1 MNEELSLEDYR
12 SKLLDALNET
22 KSGSSYDSAG
32 TVQVY
37 VNEQRVGLLDAVE
50 SDAKLHVQSHARID
64 TVHLRSEEGI
74 LLGGL
79 SAPEYGFRTS
89 RVRLSSEA
97 VELCIHNTA
106 DGGSLNAAFIT
117 TPSLWSRIRATLAAG
132 AGLFAQRPYGRT
144 APGLRAVAF
153 AQVLLAIAVVGL
165 VADRM
170 TFSTLPQQPPPIQAV
185 TVSQPETP
193 RPAPSIDVAKLEH
206 QLDELARMQAK
217 VIETVGVQ
225 QQGMAQLQE
234 AMLKLSSSQES
245 VESSMLTVKQEI
257 EKRPSVASREV
268 DRPTRLSASKPQM
281 EERQLGT
288 AIRSLT
294 IDNDRLSAEI
304 AGLEQYNQDLKRKL
318 QIAGLDG
325 SRTGDAGQERVL
337 ARRPEGVPPPAL
349 PQLTDGASNGQ
360 SQPFLFWVTFS
371 EGTSQESID
380 RWVHD
385 MNGHKGVVNEGW
397 QEVRILPPSVPTDR
411 FLEQIR
417 GEKIVKAARVT
428 P

>member
-12 SKLLDALNET
+12 SKLLAVLSDS
-22 KSGSSYDSAG
+22 KSRSLYDSSG
-32 TVQVY
+32 TVQIY

-50 SDAKLHVQSHARID
+50 SDAKLHVQSDTRID

-97 VELCIHNTA
+97 VELRIHNTA
-106 DGGSLNAAFIT
+106 DGGSLNAAFLT
-117 TPSLWSRIRATLAAG
+117 TPSLWSRLRATLVG
-132 AGLFAQRPYGRT
+132 AVGLLTQRPHGR
-144 APGLRAVAF
+144 AVPGLRAVAF
-153 AQVLLAIAVVGL
+153 AQVLLAMAVVGL

-170 TFSTLPQQPPPIQAV
+170 TFSGPPQQAVPVQAV
-185 TVSQPETP
+185 MVSQPETT
-193 RPAPSIDVAKLEH
+193 RPAPSIDLAKLEH

-217 VIETVGVQ
+217 VMETVGGQ

-234 AMLKLSSSQES
+234 ALLKLSTAQES
-245 VESSMLTVKQEI
+245 VESTVLTVKQEI
-257 EKRPSVASREV
+257 EKRPSMASREMDKPV
-268 DRPTRLSASKPQM
+268 RLSASKPQM

-325 SRTGDAGQERVL
+325 SRTGESSQGKVL
-337 ARRPEGVPPPAL
+337 ARRPDGVPSPPL
-349 PQLTDGASNGQ
+349 PELTDGPSNGQ

-371 EGTSQESID
+371 DGTSQESID

>member
-1 MNEELSLEDYR
+1 MNEDLSVEDYR
-12 SKLLDALNET
+12 SKLLDALSNS
-22 KSGSSYDSAG
+22 KSRSSHDSSG

-37 VNEQRVGLLDAVE
+37 VNEQRVGLLDAIE

-89 RVRLSSEA
+89 RVRLASEA
-97 VELCIHNTA
+97 VELRIHNTA

-117 TPSLWSRIRATLAAG
+117 SPSLWSRLRATLASA
-132 AGLFAQRPYGRT
+132 AGLLAQRPHGQPV
-144 APGLRAVAF
+144 PGLRAVAF
-153 AQVLLAIAVVGL
+153 AQVLLVVAVVGL

-170 TFSTLPQQPPPIQAV
+170 TFLHPPQQPLPVQAV
-185 TVSQPETP
+185 MVSQPETP
-193 RPAPSIDVAKLEH
+193 RPAPRIDLAKLEH

-217 VIETVGVQ
+217 VMETVGVQ

-234 AMLKLSSSQES
+234 AVLKLSSSQES
-245 VESSMLTVKQEI
+245 VESTVLTVKQEI
-257 EKRPSVASREV
+257 EKRPSIASREL
-268 DRPTRLSASKPQM
+268 DRPVRVSAIKPLV

-325 SRTGDAGQERVL
+325 SRTGDAGQEKVL
-337 ARRPEGVPPPAL
+337 TRRPDGVPSPPL
-349 PQLTDGASNGQ
+349 PQLIDGSSNGQ

-385 MNGHKGVVNEGW
+385 MNGHKGIVNEGW

>member
-1 MNEELSLEDYR
+1 MNEELNLEDYR
-12 SKLLDALNET
+12 SKLLDALTEA
-22 KSGSSYDSAG
+22 KSRSVCDSSG
-32 TVQVY
+32 TVQIY
-37 VNEQRVGLLDAVE
+37 VNEQRVGLLDAVQ
-50 SDAKLHVQSHARID
+50 SDAKLHVQSHARIT
-64 TVHLRSEEGI
+64 TVHLRSEDGI

-97 VELCIHNTA
+97 VELRIHNTA

-117 TPSLWSRIRATLAAG
+117 TPSLWSRIKATLVGAAG
-132 AGLFAQRPYGRT
+132 LLAQRPHGR
-144 APGLRAVAF
+144 AVPGLRAVAF
-153 AQVLLAIAVVGL
+153 AQVLLVLAVVGL

-170 TFSTLPQQPPPIQAV
+170 TFSKLPQQPPPVQTMMAP
-185 TVSQPETP
+185 QPETP
-193 RPAPSIDVAKLEH
+193 RAAPINEVAKLEH

-217 VIETVGVQ
+217 VMETVGAQ

-234 AMLKLSSSQES
+234 AMLRLSSSQES
-245 VESSMLTVKQEI
+245 VESSVLTVKQEI
-257 EKRPSVASREV
+257 EKRPSVASREA
-268 DRPTRLSASKPQM
+268 DRPTRLSVSKPQM
-281 EERQLGT
+281 EEGQLGT

-325 SRTGDAGQERVL
+325 SRTSDGSPEKIL
-337 ARRPEGVPPPAL
+337 ARRPEGVQPPPP
-349 PQLTDGASNGQ
+349 PQLTEGPSNTQ

-385 MNGHKGVVNEGW
+385 MNGHKGVLNEGW

>member
-12 SKLLDALNET
+12 SKLLDVLSDT
-22 KSGSSYDSAG
+22 KSRSAYDGSG

-37 VNEQRVGLLDAVE
+37 VNDQRVGLLDAIE

-97 VELCIHNTA
+97 VELRIHNTA

-117 TPSLWSRIRATLAAG
+117 TPSLWSRMRETLIG
-132 AGLFAQRPYGRT
+132 AVGLLTQRPHGR
-144 APGLRAVAF
+144 AVPGLRAVAF
-153 AQVLLAIAVVGL
+153 AQVLLAVAVVGL
-165 VADRM
+165 IADRM
-170 TFSTLPQQPPPIQAV
+170 TFPTLPQQPLPVQTV
-185 TVSQPETP
+185 TISQPDTP
-193 RPAPSIDVAKLEH
+193 RPAPSIDLAKLEH

-217 VIETVGVQ
+217 MMETVGGQ

-234 AMLKLSSSQES
+234 SMLKLSSAQES
-245 VESSMLTVKQEI
+245 VETTVLTVKQEI
-257 EKRPSVASREV
+257 EKRSSMASREV
-268 DRPTRLSASKPQM
+268 DRPVRFTASKPQV

-318 QIAGLDG
+318 QVAGLDG
-325 SRTGDAGQERVL
+325 SRTGDVGQEKVL
-337 ARRPEGVPPPAL
+337 ARRPEGVPPPPL
-349 PQLTDGASNGQ
+349 PQLTDGSSNGQ

>member
-1 MNEELSLEDYR
+1 MNEDLSLEDYR
-12 SKLLDALNET
+12 SKLLEALHNP
-22 KSGSSYDSAG
+22 KSRSTHDSSD

-37 VNEQRVGLLDAVE
+37 VNEQRVGLLDAIE

-97 VELCIHNTA
+97 VELRIHNTA

-117 TPSLWSRIRATLAAG
+117 TPSLWNRVRATLVSAAG
-132 AGLFAQRPYGRT
+132 LLAQRPHSRPV
-144 APGLRAVAF
+144 PGLRAVAF
-153 AQVLLAIAVVGL
+153 AQVLLLMAVVGL

-170 TFSTLPQQPPPIQAV
+170 TFLQPPQPPLPVQSV
-185 TVSQPETP
+185 MVSQPETP
-193 RPAPSIDVAKLEH
+193 RPAPRIDLAKLEH

-217 VIETVGVQ
+217 VMETVGVQ

-245 VESSMLTVKQEI
+245 VENTVLTVKQEI
-257 EKRPSVASREV
+257 EKRPSMASREI
-268 DRPTRLSASKPQM
+268 DRPVRFSASKPQV

-325 SRTGDAGQERVL
+325 SRTADRGQEKVL
-337 ARRPEGVPPPAL
+337 VGRPDGVPSPPL
-349 PQLTDGASNGQ
+349 PQLADGPSNSQ